1 MCGCQVLCF
10 WCFTHE
16 TDDRQRA
23 HHNIERIIV
32 PLLDGSVPPQFCWN
46 YLIASYE
53 LILVCTCIPT
63 VSIRSQ
69 SVPATTLFFNK
80 FIRCMRAIVEFMY
93 RAQDPIHTHSSL
105 ASMTTALQDFHDMK
119 HAILEAGAQRGT
131 KGAKGDFNIPKLEL
145 LHSFAHHTKD
155 NGTLI
160 QYTADI
166 SEQLL
171 ITHCK
176 TPFECT
182 SCQSNN
188 FVDQVVKL
196 LNHKETICCFDLYHL
211 LQGLNV
217 ALDNAILIENDKVA
231 AVDPALS
238 FIEHID
244 PEKENTFHRPWRYHN
259 HFNNPSS
266 FLSQN
271 AALIFHVTVCCD
283 YATLSATQMQTL
295 YQLPDLL
302 LAITNYQ
309 LRAEIWP
316 IYGMSVVW
324 SPLGINAAS
333 SCTHHF
339 ECDTS
344 WRAKSFRCFLLP
356 TPTRLEIV
364 MRCSWGAGMTQ
375 RILVWFILWCLHLRD
390 SYWN

>member
-1 MCGCQVLCF
+1 
-10 WCFTHE
+10 
-16 TDDRQRA
+16 
-23 HHNIERIIV
+23 
-32 PLLDGSVPPQFCWN
+32 
-46 YLIASYE
+46 
-53 LILVCTCIPT
+53 
-63 VSIRSQ
+63 
-69 SVPATTLFFNK
+69 
-80 FIRCMRAIVEFMY
+80 MRAIVEFMY

-176 TPFECT
+176 TPFEHT

-211 LQGLNV
+211 LQGSNV

-244 PEKENTFHRPWRYHN
+244 PEKENTFHRP
-259 HFNNPSS
+259 
-266 FLSQN
+266 
-271 AALIFHVTVCCD
+271 
-283 YATLSATQMQTL
+283 
-295 YQLPDLL
+295 
-302 LAITNYQ
+302 
-309 LRAEIWP
+309 
-316 IYGMSVVW
+316 
-324 SPLGINAAS
+324 
-333 SCTHHF
+333 
-339 ECDTS
+339 
-344 WRAKSFRCFLLP
+344 
-356 TPTRLEIV
+356 
-364 MRCSWGAGMTQ
+364 
-375 RILVWFILWCLHLRD
+375 
-390 SYWN
+390 